1 MQKWRGANAVRSQQ
15 NAQRSQLREHDLKFT
30 RDLLRLVGALP
41 GPRHERLAGPVSHA
55 LDSVSN
61 AIDELARQSGISVS

>member
-15 NAQRSQLREHDLKFT
+15 NAQRSQLREHELKFT

-41 GPRHERLAGPVSHA
+41 GPRHERLALAISHT
-55 LDSVSN
+55 LDSCRTRSAN
-61 AIDELARQSGISVS
+61 WRAKAGSA